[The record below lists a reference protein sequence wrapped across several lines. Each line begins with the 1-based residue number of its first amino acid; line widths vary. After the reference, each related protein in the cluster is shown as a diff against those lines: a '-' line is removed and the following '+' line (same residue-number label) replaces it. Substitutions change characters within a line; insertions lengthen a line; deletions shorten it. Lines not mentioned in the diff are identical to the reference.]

1 MRNLLNFLLKYNYC
15 LLFCIAGGYLL
26 HFAVSF

>member
-1 MRNLLNFLLKYNYC
+1 MRNLLDFLLKYNYC
-15 LLFCIAGGYLL
+15 LLFAGGYLL